1 MVCTSSWVACWVR
14 PDLSYIERRQM
25 TNKGVANLST
35 KWARNGLKSRIT
47 AAKISTWPEV
57 LSSMS
62 PSIVQSTLLL
72 IWPLIHTFIY
82 NSFVTAD
89 NLLEQRHEI
98 RVTVSISIFPTRL
111 SVSLHCLPE
120 VLTPSLLRGK
130 MVSWL
135 LSVRIK
141 VTSFAA
147 VDDGNCNNIER
158 SCVVKKAN
166 PQGQP
171 VADLLSSRFW

>member
-1 MVCTSSWVACWVR
+1 MSKKWLEISHYSSSNLVFAKDRLTWSLVVNVAINCTVNPFV
-14 PDLSYIERRQM
+14 
-25 TNKGVANLST
+25 NL
-35 KWARNGLKSRIT
+35 
-47 AAKISTWPEV
+47 
-57 LSSMS
+57 
-62 PSIVQSTLLL
+62 
-72 IWPLIHTFIY
+72 TFDSHFYIY

-98 RVTVSISIFPTRL
+98 RVTVSISIFPTLL